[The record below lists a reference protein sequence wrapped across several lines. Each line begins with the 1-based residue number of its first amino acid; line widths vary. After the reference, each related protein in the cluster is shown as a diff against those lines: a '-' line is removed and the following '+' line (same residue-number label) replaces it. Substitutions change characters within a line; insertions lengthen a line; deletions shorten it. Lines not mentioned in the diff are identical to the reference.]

1 MQGNSDCNAR
11 IQALNKVS
19 FSSKLESC
27 FFLLVLLHIH
37 DLHVL
42 VQGDAD
48 SVGGDYSIGSYSSN
62 TVQREKKAQESVSVW
77 RACS

>member
-1 MQGNSDCNAR
+1 M
-11 IQALNKVS
+11 
-19 FSSKLESC
+19 

-62 TVQREKKAQESVSVW
+62 TAQREKKAQESVSVW